1 MHDTVTETRRRAR
14 DLGIRPAVGA
24 GYGAANRRACKVYGR
39 NADSVFGG
47 LQFPAHAA
55 TPVQWRPEVDGAL
68 DWAAPYLHLAPGGQY
83 AVWTAFIAAP
93 LSRTEAG
100 VGDDAILWAGV
111 IGGGASTRAPLT
123 VTVTAGQTTAP
134 TVPLT
139 DANGW
144 ACPCSTCTT
153 ATSMCARPRFCAR
166 RPRSHPRPTAN

>member
-68 DWAAPYLHLAPGGQY
+68 DWAAPYLHLAPGGHYTATLQPGQY

-93 LSRTEAG
+93 LSRAEAG
-100 VGDDAILWAGV
+100 VGEDAILWP
-111 IGGGASTRAPLT
+111 ASRA
-123 VTVTAGQTTAP
+123 A
-134 TVPLT
+134 
-139 DANGW
+139 
-144 ACPCSTCTT
+144 
-153 ATSMCARPRFCAR
+153 ARPPAR
-166 RPRSHPRPTAN
+166 RSR